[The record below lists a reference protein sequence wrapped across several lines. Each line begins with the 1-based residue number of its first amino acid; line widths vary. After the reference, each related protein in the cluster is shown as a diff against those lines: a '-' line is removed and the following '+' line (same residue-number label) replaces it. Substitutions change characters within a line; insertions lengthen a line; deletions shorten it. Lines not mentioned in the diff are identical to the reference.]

1 MKAAEVLIDGIIRRN
16 PTFVLIL
23 GMCPTLGTTSS
34 ALTGL
39 SMGLATL
46 AVLACSNAAVSALKS
61 FIPSMVRIPAFIV
74 VIASFVTIL
83 QMEIGRAHV

>member
-1 MKAAEVLIDGIIRRN
+1 MKPLSIIFNGLIKQN

-34 ALTGL
+34 AITGL

-46 AVLACSNAAVSALKS
+46 FVLICSNAAISA
-61 FIPSMVRIPAFIV
+61 
-74 VIASFVTIL
+74 IASFVPDKVRIP
-83 QMEIGRAHV
+83 V